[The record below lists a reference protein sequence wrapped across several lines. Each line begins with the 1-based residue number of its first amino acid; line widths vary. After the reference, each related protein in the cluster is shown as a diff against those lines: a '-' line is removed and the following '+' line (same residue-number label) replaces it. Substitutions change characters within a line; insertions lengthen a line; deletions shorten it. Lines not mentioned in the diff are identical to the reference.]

1 MSEERLE
8 LEKIPPP
15 GEAPLM
21 RPGYPRIGGY
31 PDATPYGYGY
41 GYPEGDERAYLRQ
54 MWRAIKKRKMVIMVI
69 AIIVTAVVTIEVYRT
84 KSTYQASTTVEIGKD
99 NAMLRTGGG
108 LVLQTDDGED
118 NMYYVQTAMKTRIR
132 QLQSRP
138 LLEEVV
144 LNLKLDQNPRLMD
157 VNTRRSIFEAV
168 KSIAGRFSPQEP
180 WTPPAVSETPIT
192 DVVSER
198 SREQSARL
206 APYVDVLVANLS
218 AEPLADTRMLVI
230 SFTHTDP
237 VLAADIVDNVA
248 QVFIKRSFENKT
260 EKYNNTSDWLD
271 RTTRELKAKV
281 EESEKELADYS
292 SGHNIYSADAK
303 ENLAV
308 EKLTKL
314 HSELTRAQTE
324 RLLKQSLYEEV
335 KAGRV
340 MQLPEAFSDP
350 RSSELKKRLGELSV
364 TLTQLELTYGPRHP
378 KIVSTKE
385 EIASIQR
392 QLDES
397 KGSLQDKLKADYE
410 RAARD
415 EGSLGAALEI
425 AKNEAAQQNQASIQ
439 FNILKKN
446 VETANTLYTEF
457 LQRTNQ
463 AKIQEHEQHNTLKM
477 IDPPQVP
484 TSPVAPNRPRTIMIG
499 FLMSLVAGLAL
510 VFFLEY
516 LDNTVKTVEDV
527 SRYTQLPALSV
538 IPAIRGRKQRS
549 LKSGSNG
556 SKRSSE
562 LALTN
567 GKGKGS
573 GHGSG
578 KGNGFNADQL
588 LALDSRSSVAEAYRV
603 LRTSVLL
610 SSTENPPKTIL
621 VTSGQPGEGKTTTAV
636 NTAISLSQLGASVLI
651 IDCDLRKPSVHKLL
665 GVDHVEGVSSYLSR
679 RMALDD
685 VIQKLPIPNLS
696 VMTSGRIPPNPA
708 EMISSTRMKEM
719 LAILCERFDHIIIDS
734 PPLLKV
740 TDPVILSTLVDGVI
754 LVVHGGKSSRDVVRR
769 TRQELSIAGARI
781 FGVVLNNVSVHD
793 EAYDSYYYE
802 EYGDYEKTAGAA
814 AE

>member
-1 MSEERLE
+1 MSDERLE
-8 LEKIPPP
+8 IAKVPPP
-15 GEAPLM
+15 DEAALT

-41 GYPEGDERAYLRQ
+41 GYPEGDERAYIRQ
-54 MWRAIKKRKMVIMVI
+54 MWRAIKKRKLVIIVI
-69 AIIVTAVVTIEVYRT
+69 AIIVTGVVTIEVYRT

-99 NAMLRTGGG
+99 SMRLVRGD
-108 LVLQTDDGED
+108 LVLQTDEGDD

-157 VNTRRSIFEAV
+157 VNSRRSILEAV
-168 KSIAGRFSPQEP
+168 KSIAGRLGQQER
-180 WTPPAVSETPIT
+180 WNPPAVSETPT
-192 DVVSER
+192 GNSVSER
-198 SREQSARL
+198 TREESARL
-206 APYVDVLVANLS
+206 APYVDVLAANLS
-218 AEPLADTRMLVI
+218 AEPLTDTRMLVI

-248 QVFIKRSFENKT
+248 QVFIKRTFENKT
-260 EKYNNTSDWLD
+260 EKYNSTSEWLD
-271 RTTRELKAKV
+271 RSTRELKAKV
-281 EESEKELADYS
+281 EEAEKELADYS

-324 RLLKQSLYEEV
+324 RLLKQSLAEEV

-340 MQLPEAFSDP
+340 SQLPDAFSDP
-350 RSSELKKRLGELSV
+350 RSAELRKRLGELVV
-364 TLTQLELTYGPRHP
+364 TLTQLELTYGAKHP
-378 KIVSTKE
+378 KIVATKE
-385 EIASIQR
+385 EIASIQK
-392 QLDES
+392 QLDDS
-397 KGSLQDKLKADYE
+397 KGSLQEKLKADYE
-410 RAARD
+410 RAQRD
-415 EGSLGAALEI
+415 EASLGAALEI

-446 VETANTLYTEF
+446 VETANSLYTEF

-463 AKIQEHEQHNTLKM
+463 AKIQEHEQHNTMKM

-484 TSPVAPNRPRTIMIG
+484 MSPVAPNRPRTILIG
-499 FLMSLVAGLAL
+499 FLISLVAGVGL

-538 IPAIRGRKQRS
+538 IPAIRGRKQRA
-549 LKSGSNG
+549 LKSGANG
-556 SKRSSE
+556 SKHSSE
-562 LALTN
+562 LSLTN
-567 GKGKGS
+567 GN
-573 GHGSG
+573 
-578 KGNGFNADQL
+578 GNGNGNGLKTDQL

-610 SSTENPPKTIL
+610 SSTERPPKTIL

-636 NTAISLSQLGASVLI
+636 NTAISLAQLGASVLI
-651 IDCDLRKPSVHKLL
+651 IDCDLRKPSVHKVL
-665 GVDHVEGVSSYLSR
+665 GIDHVEGLSSYLSR
-679 RMALDD
+679 RMELDD

-696 VMTSGRIPPNPA
+696 VLTSGRIPPNPA
-708 EMISSTRMKEM
+708 EMISSLRMKEM
-719 LAILCERFDHIIIDS
+719 LALLSERFDHIVIDS

-793 EAYDSYYYE
+793 EGYDSYYYE
-802 EYGDYEKTAGAA
+802 AYGDYEQGAGAA
-814 AE
+814 VD

>member
-1 MSEERLE
+1 
-8 LEKIPPP
+8 
-15 GEAPLM
+15 
-21 RPGYPRIGGY
+21 
-31 PDATPYGYGY
+31 
-41 GYPEGDERAYLRQ
+41 
-54 MWRAIKKRKMVIMVI
+54 
-69 AIIVTAVVTIEVYRT
+69 
-84 KSTYQASTTVEIGKD
+84 
-99 NAMLRTGGG
+99 
-108 LVLQTDDGED
+108 
-118 NMYYVQTAMKTRIR
+118 
-132 QLQSRP
+132 
-138 LLEEVV
+138 
-144 LNLKLDQNPRLMD
+144 
-157 VNTRRSIFEAV
+157 
-168 KSIAGRFSPQEP
+168 
-180 WTPPAVSETPIT
+180 
-192 DVVSER
+192 
-198 SREQSARL
+198 
-206 APYVDVLVANLS
+206 
-218 AEPLADTRMLVI
+218 
-230 SFTHTDP
+230 
-237 VLAADIVDNVA
+237 
-248 QVFIKRSFENKT
+248 
-260 EKYNNTSDWLD
+260 
-271 RTTRELKAKV
+271 
-281 EESEKELADYS
+281 
-292 SGHNIYSADAK
+292 
-303 ENLAV
+303 
-308 EKLTKL
+308 
-314 HSELTRAQTE
+314 
-324 RLLKQSLYEEV
+324 
-335 KAGRV
+335 

-392 QLDES
+392 QIDES

-415 EGSLGAALEI
+415 EASLGAALEI

-446 VETANTLYTEF
+446 VETANSLYTEF

-538 IPAIRGRKQRS
+538 IPAIRGRKHRS
-549 LKSGSNG
+549 LKAGSNG

-567 GKGKGS
+567 GKGKGN
-573 GHGSG
+573 GHGN
-578 KGNGFNADQL
+578 GNGEAFNTERL

-610 SSTENPPKTIL
+610 SSTEKPPKTIL

-636 NTAISLSQLGASVLI
+636 NTAISLSQLGASVLV

-665 GVDHVEGVSSYLSR
+665 GVDHLEGLSSYLSR
-679 RMALDD
+679 RMELDE
-685 VIQKLPIPNLS
+685 VIQKVPIPNLS

-719 LAILCERFDHIIIDS
+719 LATLCERFDHIVIDS

-793 EAYDSYYYE
+793 DAYDSYYYE